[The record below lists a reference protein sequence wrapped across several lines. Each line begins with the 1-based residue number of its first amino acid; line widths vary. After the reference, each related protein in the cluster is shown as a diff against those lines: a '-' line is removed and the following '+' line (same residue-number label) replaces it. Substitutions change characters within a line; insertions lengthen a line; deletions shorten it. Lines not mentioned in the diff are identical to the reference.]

1 MGVST
6 PIKTLRIFNS
16 IRNSGVFTW
25 NNRVLL
31 VEVVALFDDRMTS
44 RNLTPTQESVLETI
58 EAEDIDFLRLQFTD
72 ILGVVKN
79 VSVPARQTEKAFR
92 EGIYFD
98 GSSIE
103 GFVRIQESDMRLI
116 PDPATF
122 AILPWRTNDQS
133 AAARMICDVVDTS
146 TGEPFAGDPRHVLKG
161 ALDRATEMGYA
172 VNAAPEPEFFLFEE
186 DEDGRA
192 TTRTNDV
199 GGYFDVAPKD
209 LASDV
214 RRDIIYGLESMDF
227 EIEASHHEVAEGQ
240 HEINFEYDDA
250 LATADNVAT
259 FRTVVRAIAA
269 QHDLHATFMPKPI
282 AEINGSGMHTHI
294 SLFTEDGE
302 NAFHD
307 GDDEFDLSG
316 TAHAFLAGVLDHAP
330 AITAIANPTVNS
342 YKRLVPGYEAPVYV
356 AWSDRNRSAL
366 IRKPAARVP
375 AASRV
380 ELRSPDPSCNPY
392 LALAVIIQAGLDG
405 IERGLEAPA
414 PVRENIYE
422 FDENRRAEYGIET
435 LPANLGEAVDALEA
449 DPVVTGALGEHVVD
463 KFVEAKRRE
472 FADYCISVSEW
483 ELDRYLETF

>member
-1 MGVST
+1 
-6 PIKTLRIFNS
+6 
-16 IRNSGVFTW
+16 
-25 NNRVLL
+25 
-31 VEVVALFDDRMTS
+31 MTS
-44 RNLTPTQESVLETI
+44 GNITEAEQAVLDEI
-58 EAEDIDFLRLQFTD
+58 EAKDVDFLRLQFTD
-72 ILGVVKN
+72 ILGTVKN
-79 VSVPARQTEKAFR
+79 VSVPARQAEKAFTD
-92 EGIYFD
+92 GIYFD

-103 GFVRIQESDMRLI
+103 GFVRIQESDMRLV
-116 PDPATF
+116 PDPDTF
-122 AILPWRTNDQS
+122 AILPWRQKEES
-133 AAARMICDVVDTS
+133 AAGRMICDVYNTS
-146 TGEPFAGDPRHVLKG
+146 SGEPFEGDPRRVLKN
-161 ALDRATEMGYA
+161 AIDRANEMGYK

-192 TTRTNDV
+192 TTKTNDA

-214 RRDIIYGLESMDF
+214 RRDIIYGLEQMDF
-227 EIEASHHEVAEGQ
+227 EIEASHHEVARGQ

-250 LATADNVAT
+250 LSTADNVAT

-282 AEINGSGMHTHI
+282 PKINGSGMHTHL

-307 GDDEFDLSG
+307 DDDEFNLSDEARAF
-316 TAHAFLAGVLDHAP
+316 TAGILEHAP

-356 AWSDRNRSAL
+356 AWSDRNRSSL
-366 IRKPAARVP
+366 IRKPAARIP

-392 LALAVIIQAGLDG
+392 LALAVMIHAGLEG
-405 IERGLEAPA
+405 IENDLECAD

-422 FDENRRAEYGIET
+422 FDEEKREEYGIET
-435 LPANLGEAVDALEA
+435 LPSNLGEAVDALEE
-449 DPVVTGALGEHVVD
+449 DEVIYDALGEHVAP
-463 KFVEAKRRE
+463 KFVEAKSQE
-472 FADYCISVSEW
+472 FEDYLIDVSDW

>member
-1 MGVST
+1 
-6 PIKTLRIFNS
+6 
-16 IRNSGVFTW
+16 
-25 NNRVLL
+25 
-31 VEVVALFDDRMTS
+31 MTS
-44 RNLTPTQESVLETI
+44 GNIT
-58 EAEDIDFLRLQFTD
+58 EAERAVLDEIEENDVDFLRLQFTD
-72 ILGVVKN
+72 ILGTVKN
-79 VSVPARQTEKAFR
+79 VSVPARQAEKAFSD
-92 EGIYFD
+92 GIYFD

-103 GFVRIQESDMRLI
+103 GFVRIQESDMRLV
-116 PDPATF
+116 PDPETF
-122 AILPWRTNDQS
+122 AILPWRQKDES
-133 AAARMICDVVDTS
+133 AAARMICDVYNTS
-146 TGEPFAGDPRHVLKG
+146 TGEPFEGDPRRVLKN
-161 ALDRATEMGYA
+161 ALDRADEMGYE

-186 DEDGRA
+186 DEEGRA
-192 TTRTNDV
+192 TTKTGDQ
-199 GGYFDVAPKD
+199 GGYFDLAPKD

-214 RRDIIYGLESMDF
+214 RRDIIYGLESMGF
-227 EIEASHHEVAEGQ
+227 EIEASHHEVAQGQ

-250 LATADNVAT
+250 LTTADNVAT

-269 QHDLHATFMPKPI
+269 QHDQHATFMPKPI
-282 AEINGSGMHTHI
+282 PKINGSGMHTHL

-307 GDDEFDLSG
+307 GDDEFDLSD
-316 TAHAFLAGVLDHAP
+316 TAHSFLAGILEHAP

-392 LALAVIIQAGLDG
+392 LALAVMIHAGLDG
-405 IERGLEAPA
+405 VQQDLEAPD

-422 FDENRRAEYGIET
+422 FDEAKRDEYGIDT
-435 LPANLGEAVDALEA
+435 LPANLGEAVEALEA
-449 DPVVTGALGEHVVD
+449 DEAISSALGEHIAS
-463 KFVEAKRRE
+463 KFVEAKRQE
-472 FADYCISVSEW
+472 FEDYLVDVSDW